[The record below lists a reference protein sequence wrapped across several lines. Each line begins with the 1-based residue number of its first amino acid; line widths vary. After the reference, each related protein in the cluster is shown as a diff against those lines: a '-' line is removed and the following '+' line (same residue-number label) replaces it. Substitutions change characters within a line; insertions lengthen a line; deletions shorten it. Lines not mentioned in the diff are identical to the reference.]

1 MLALPSSY
9 DSLEQYTDHLCGFI
23 ATPLVRQ
30 ITGGIHVN
38 DALIHDAWQ
47 KLPQEWTAWW
57 SSWPDHRL
65 AQQDLI
71 DALGH
76 DAGRPGPDTDVRDRE
91 PRPIADRPGSLTEWL
106 NTMRR
111 LALPRARRRGPRIHV
126 PETLARRMKTK
137 KSAEVSS
144 AAAHVHAICQR
155 KGITRIIDMGSGRG
169 YLSLSLAY
177 LFPHLRILSIDAS
190 QSQISGSRSLAA
202 ELGIPESRL
211 RTMVRWID
219 GSPALAAEIE
229 EWAGGEKCMLVGLH
243 ACGSLTETM
252 LRCFAGVACIDAVAV
267 VGCCYNHM
275 VPRSPSH
282 PAGFP
287 ISSALR
293 RRGVTLSPT
302 ALMTACQS
310 PSNWKRPDT
319 RTGPGPGPGPG
330 DESSVFSKR
339 RLYRVILEKMFDDKG
354 VRVGTLDGDRPVWGT
369 RKGDVASFAAFAHRA
384 MDRLGVERDKITAAE
399 LAAYER
405 RYGHCQGQIAI
416 LWTLSV
422 LCCNVVES
430 VIAMD
435 RFWFLGEEG
444 AQGVDIVPI
453 FDAKVS
459 PRNLMLV
466 AEKRVTG
473 SAHISAELS

>member
-1 MLALPSSY
+1 MIALPSSY
-9 DSLEQYTDHLCGFI
+9 DSLERYTDHLCGFI

-47 KLPQEWTAWW
+47 KLPQEWTAWS

-71 DALGH
+71 DGVDQ
-76 DAGRPGPDTDVRDRE
+76 DAGPETDARDGE
-91 PRPIADRPGSLTEWL
+91 PRLVANRPESLTEWL
-106 NTMRR
+106 STMRS
-111 LALPRARRRGPRIHV
+111 LALPRACRRGPTIH
-126 PETLARRMKTK
+126 LAENLSRRMKTK
-137 KSAEVSS
+137 KSAEVSR
-144 AAAHVHAICQR
+144 AAAYMHSICQR

-177 LFPHLRILSIDAS
+177 SFPHLRILSIDGS
-190 QSQISGSRSLAA
+190 QSQISGSRSLATS
-202 ELGIPESRL
+202 LGIPESRL
-211 RTMVRWID
+211 GTMVRWID
-219 GSPALAAEIE
+219 GSPALATEIE

-243 ACGSLTETM
+243 ACGSLTEHV
-252 LRCFAGVACIDAVAV
+252 LRYFAGVACIDAVAV

-302 ALMTACQS
+302 ALMAACQC
-310 PSNWKRPDT
+310 PSNWKRPDM
-319 RTGPGPGPGPG
+319 RTGPGE
-330 DESSVFSKR
+330 ESSVFSKR

-354 VRVGTLDGDRPVWGT
+354 VRVGTSDGDRSVWGT
-369 RKGDVASFAAFAHRA
+369 RKGDVASFTAFAQRA
-384 MDRLGVERDKITAAE
+384 MDRLGVERDKMTTAE

-416 LWTLSV
+416 LWTLNV

-453 FDAKVS
+453 FDGKVS

-466 AEKRVTG
+466 AEKKATG
-473 SAHISAELS
+473 SAVHISKQL